1 MADIFREVDEDVRR
15 DKALDF
21 WKQHGTKFGVLAVL
35 IVLATAGWKAYET
48 WQLGKA
54 EVAGAKFE
62 EALQLARA
70 GKAAD
75 SEAALS
81 SLAKDG
87 PAGYQLLARFRDAA
101 ELAKTDREKG
111 VAAYRALAGDS
122 ALPASMRDIARLRLG
137 LLLVD
142 TATLETL
149 KPELEPLLAQG
160 NLFGANAREVLGL
173 SALKSGDF
181 TAAGQYFDQIVT
193 DREAPPAL
201 KQRADLLLAIVRA
214 GPVKPAS

>member
-21 WKQHGTKFGVLAVL
+21 WKQHGAKFGVLAVL
-35 IVLATAGWKAYET
+35 IVLATAGWKAYES
-48 WQLGKA
+48 WQLGQSEA
-54 EVAGAKFE
+54 AGAKFE
-62 EALQLARA
+62 EALQLARG
-70 GKAAD
+70 GKTEE
-75 SEAALS
+75 SEILLS
-81 SLAKDG
+81 GLAKEG
-87 PAGYQLLARFRDAA
+87 PKGYQMLARFRDAG
-101 ELAKTDREKG
+101 ELSKTDREKG
-111 VAAYRALAGDS
+111 IAAYRALAGDS

-142 TATLETL
+142 TAGLDAL
-149 KPELEPLLAQG
+149 KPELEPLLTQG

-173 SALKSGDF
+173 AALKSGDF
-181 TAAGQYFDQIVT
+181 AAAGQYFDQIVT